1 MSRVLV
7 IGSDP
12 STQVIGQN
20 LTTSGIPLEYVFG
33 PVGALQR
40 IRTHSFAIVITCPST
55 SIDEDIALLN
65 EMRLIRPAIKCI
77 ILAPT
82 STPHEVIA
90 ALRARVFACF
100 TPPFDIQEITS
111 IARNAASSNLLDDE
125 ISVLSAR
132 PGWVTIRAN
141 CRLLTADR
149 LITFARELSSQIDE
163 YTRYEVL
170 QGLREI
176 LLNAMEHGA
185 AFNPEQRIDVTA
197 IQTRRSIV
205 FYVRDPGA
213 GFRTEPLGT
222 DRIANLTVGLFADL
236 TAPPPI
242 AKPTDDLTAHLR
254 NREEKGLPPGG
265 FGLLLARGT
274 VDELLYSEIGN
285 EALLIKYLDQP
296 PPEQDRIPALIH

>member
-7 IGSDP
+7 IGSDNR
-12 STQVIGQN
+12 STHAIGDS
-20 LTTSGIPLEYVFG
+20 LSAAGIPIEYVAG

-40 IRTHSFAIVITCPST
+40 IRTDSFAIVITSPTT
-55 SIDEDIALLN
+55 SIEEDLALLN

-77 ILAPT
+77 VLAPT
-82 STPHEVIA
+82 STAYEVIA
-90 ALRARVFACF
+90 ALRAHVFACF

-111 IARNAASSNLLDDE
+111 IAREAASSNLFEDD

-132 PGWVTIRAN
+132 PGWVAIRAN

-149 LITFARELSSQIDE
+149 LMSFARELSSQIDE
-163 YTRYEVL
+163 FTRYEVL

-197 IQTRRSIV
+197 MRTRRSIV

-213 GFRTEPLGT
+213 GFRQELIRT
-222 DRIANLTVGLFADL
+222 DVVANPGEDAIAFMH
-236 TAPPPI
+236 
-242 AKPTDDLTAHLR
+242 KQK
-254 NREEKGLPPGG
+254 EEKPQYSGG

-285 EALLIKYLDQP
+285 EALLIKYLDGP
-296 PPEQDRIPALIH
+296 PPELAPIPPLIH

>member
-7 IGSDP
+7 IGSDNR
-12 STQVIGQN
+12 STHAIGDS
-20 LTTSGIPLEYVFG
+20 LSAAGIPIEYVAG

-40 IRTHSFAIVITCPST
+40 IRTDSFAIVITSPTT
-55 SIDEDIALLN
+55 SIEEDLALLN

-77 ILAPT
+77 VLAPT
-82 STPHEVIA
+82 STAYEVIA
-90 ALRARVFACF
+90 ALRAHVFACF

-111 IARNAASSNLLDDE
+111 IAREAASSNLLEDD

-132 PGWVTIRAN
+132 PGWVAIRAN

-149 LITFARELSSQIDE
+149 LMSFARELSSQIDE
-163 YTRYEVL
+163 FTRYEVL

-197 IQTRRSIV
+197 MRTRRSIV

-213 GFRTEPLGT
+213 GFRQELIRT
-222 DRIANLTVGLFADL
+222 DVVANPGED
-236 TAPPPI
+236 PI
-242 AKPTDDLTAHLR
+242 AFMHKQK
-254 NREEKGLPPGG
+254 EEKPQYSGG

-285 EALLIKYLDQP
+285 EALLIKYLDGP
-296 PPEQDRIPALIH
+296 PPELAPIPPLIH